1 MRPAID
7 HLCAMRSWNS
17 AMKTAFAAA
26 AALAFA
32 AALAPAARSL
42 AATPPRT
49 GIASFAQL
57 KTPLPYPYDKQA
69 NADAVVAKARAEARK
84 NGKLL
89 LIDLGGN
96 WCGDCRILAGTLE
109 LPAMKAFMNSHYQVV
124 AVDVGR
130 FERNLQIP
138 ARYGFKTRLKGV
150 PTLLVVDPKTDKL
163 LNPNDVFALSSAGD
177 MSPQALADWLARWP
191 K

>member
-1 MRPAID
+1 MQRGID
-7 HLCAMRSWNS
+7 HLDGMRPL
-17 AMKTAFAAA
+17 KTALALAAA
-26 AALAFA
+26 AALAV
-32 AALAPAARSL
+32 PAL
-42 AATPPRT
+42 AATPPKT

-57 KTPLPYPYDKQA
+57 KTPLPYPYDEH
-69 NADAVVAKARAEARK
+69 ADADAAVAKARAEAK
-84 NGKLL
+84 KHGKLL

-96 WCGDCRILAGTLE
+96 WCGDCRVLSGTLQ
-109 LPAMKAFMNSHYQVV
+109 LPSVKAFMDRHYEFV

-138 ARYGFKTRLKGV
+138 AHYGFHARLRGV
-150 PTLLVVDPKTDKL
+150 PTLLVVDPETDRL
-163 LNPNDVFALSSAGD
+163 LNRDDVFALSSAGD